1 MIFVEIRYLKVVKP
15 VFFQANLYTS
25 PRSVSLEFRRRFLQ
39 ANLYTV
45 NALATAHSRQ
55 HIFR

>member
-15 VFFQANLYTS
+15 VFFQANLYMS
-25 PRSVSLEFRRRFLQ
+25 PRSVLLEFPRGFLR

-45 NALATAHSRQ
+45 NALATARANTFSL
-55 HIFR
+55 I